1 MEVGPGMKP
10 PVCKIVD
17 YGKLK
22 YEEKKKQDIDTL
34 FGTSGKSLIIP
45 LGAWDEGGVWGT
57 VTGATTHFGIPNKVY
72 NAIGLQEKE
81 TCQGGV
87 LKMTVYNDSETD
99 FLSLRLGKFMVRES
113 EKTYIKEGD
122 PETNFTT
129 NDTLGTDLTRL
140 VNVGLDKNTAKL
152 YKNVKSKIDK
162 TALKINPDSKIKHVL
177 QVYQGDF
184 DGDGKNNWIIEVRD
198 GETFEEYLIFSLHG
212 DLKILQDS
220 KILQSFGLN
229 SIHHFMVQKI
239 GRAHV

>member
-1 MEVGPGMKP
+1 MTFEANLAK
-10 PVCKIVD
+10 
-17 YGKLK
+17 YGLLDKEHRI

-45 LGAWDEGGVWGT
+45 LGAWDEGGVWGAI
-57 VTGATTHFGIPNKVY
+57 TGATTHFGIPNKVY
-72 NAIGLQEKE
+72 NAIGLKEKE

-113 EKTYIKEGD
+113 EKAYIKAGD

-152 YKNVKSKIDK
+152 YKNVKTIAIPPKQLVVLDK
-162 TALKINPDSKIKHVL
+162 SFLAPIYMKSGTLNNEWFMYGMRI
-177 QVYQGDF
+177 DF
-184 DGDGKNNWIIEVRD
+184 D
-198 GETFEEYLIFSLHG
+198 T
-212 DLKILQDS
+212 KIQI
-220 KILQSFGLN
+220 KVE
-229 SIHHFMVQKI
+229 IHKKVYN
-239 GRAHV
+239 VNTS

>member
-1 MEVGPGMKP
+1 MTFEANLAK
-10 PVCKIVD
+10 
-17 YGKLK
+17 YGLLDKEHRI

-152 YKNVKSKIDK
+152 YKNVKTIAIPPKQLVVLDK
-162 TALKINPDSKIKHVL
+162 SFLAPIYMKSATL
-177 QVYQGDF
+177 QNEWFMYGMRIDF
-184 DGDGKNNWIIEVRD
+184 D
-198 GETFEEYLIFSLHG
+198 T
-212 DLKILQDS
+212 KIQI
-220 KILQSFGLN
+220 KVE
-229 SIHHFMVQKI
+229 IHKKVYN
-239 GRAHV
+239 VNTS